1 MLGSATSKG
10 GTNNMNRMVGLLI
23 ASLIAV
29 SVARAAD
36 VNIEV
41 YITSTPGGEEELSFA
56 PDTPNLLAM
65 FKTKGIKDGD
75 KVRGVLIAEDV
86 GDVAP
91 ANTKVLEK
99 TLALDGDTDDG
110 DFNFSKPTK
119 GWPVGKYRVE
129 VYVNDELATTTEFTV
144 EAAKS
149 EKGSDEEEPSKG

>member
-1 MLGSATSKG
+1 
-10 GTNNMNRMVGLLI
+10 MNRIVGLLI

-41 YITSTPGGEEELSFA
+41 YMTSTPGGEEETSFA
-56 PDTPNLLAM
+56 PDTPNLFAM

-75 KVRGVLIAEDV
+75 NVRGVLIAEDV

-99 TLALDGDTDDG
+99 TLALDGDTNDG

-129 VYVNDELATTTEFTV
+129 VYVNDELATTAKFTI
-144 EAAKS
+144 EPA
-149 EKGSDEEEPSKG
+149 ESDEESGD